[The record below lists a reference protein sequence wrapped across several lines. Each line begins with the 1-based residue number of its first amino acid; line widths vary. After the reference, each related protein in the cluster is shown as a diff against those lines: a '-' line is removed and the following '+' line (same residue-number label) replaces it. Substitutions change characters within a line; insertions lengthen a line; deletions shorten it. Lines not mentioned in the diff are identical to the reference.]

1 MKKTIIFLF
10 LLLFPGFFFQS
21 NTASAQERKVE
32 YLTVP
37 VNFSCWLKDDVF
49 LQARSPEGIIITY
62 RPAMV
67 NCNNGTVS
75 FIVDEKHVD
84 WELKIV
90 VE

>member
-1 MKKTIIFLF
+1 MKKIIVFLF
-10 LLLFPGFFFQS
+10 LLFYPGLLFPPS
-21 NTASAQERKVE
+21 AASAQERKVE

-37 VNFSCWLKDDVF
+37 VNFSCWFKDDVF
-49 LQARSPEGIIITY
+49 LQARSPEGIIMTY